1 MKQWQEF
8 EAKQSV
14 EQASGNYICAA
25 DELGLILVN
34 GADAGDFLQNQLSND
49 IEFIDENHYQLS
61 SYSTPKGRL
70 VGIFRIIR
78 ISNGYILVTARS
90 MVKPLLER
98 LFRYIVQAQV
108 TLADASDYFARIAL
122 QTDNASILEHALLPD
137 SPGMVLQNDSV
148 ISLQLEPLAGQRRF
162 LLMCL
167 SADEAQALWESFSG
181 ALQVAGFCALRLA
194 EIKAGIPVIY
204 PQTSEEFVLQMAN
217 LGVLDGVSFKK
228 GCYPGQE
235 IVARM
240 QYLGKLKRRMF
251 LARLDTD
258 RLPQPGDALVA
269 EGKTE
274 VDGSGTI
281 VDAQF
286 DEEGVCHCLY
296 IAQIAR
302 TEAGSLRLLTQPEVQ
317 PQNRDLPYSIN
328 ASI

>member
-1 MKQWQEF
+1 MNQWQEF
-8 EAKQSV
+8 QAKQNDA
-14 EQASGNYICAA
+14 QATENFICAA
-25 DELGLILVN
+25 DEMGLILVN
-34 GADAGDFLQNQLSND
+34 GADATDFLQNQLSND
-49 IEFIDENHYQLS
+49 ITFIDENSYQLS

-78 ISNGYILVTARS
+78 ISNGYLLVTARS
-90 MVKPLLER
+90 MVLPLLER
-98 LFRYIVQAQV
+98 LHWYIVQSQV

-122 QTDNASILEHALLPD
+122 QTDNAAIIEHPLLPD
-137 SPGMVLQNDSV
+137 SAGSVLQNESV
-148 ISLQLEPLAGQRRF
+148 ISVQLEPLAGQQRF

-167 SADEAQALWESFSG
+167 AADEAIELWNEFASQ
-181 ALQVAGFCALRLA
+181 LQVAGFRALRLS

-204 PQTSEEFVLQMAN
+204 PETSENFVLQMAN

-251 LARLDTD
+251 LARLATD
-258 RLPQPGDALVA
+258 QLPQPGDPLVT

-274 VDGSGTI
+274 VDGSGI
-281 VDAQF
+281 VVDAQF
-286 DEEGVCHCLY
+286 DQHGVCHCLY
-296 IAQIAR
+296 IAQIAKAE
-302 TEAGSLRLLTQPEVQ
+302 TGKLRLLTQSDVC
-317 PQNRDLPYSIN
+317 PQNLDLPYPIN